1 MREGKNAGVVCARA
15 DRDGRLQVCDQIL
28 VINGRP
34 LEAGMSWRQALAW
47 LQMPG
52 RTVDLTVAR
61 ERPPGDTPQTS
72 LPSRSPPATADAVR
86 RPQRQISTSSGPPAV
101 VPSPTRDCDVTFP
114 EAEWAHAQEIQL
126 LNDGSGLGF
135 GIVGGKTAGVVV
147 RTLIGGGV
155 ADRVHAAARASFL
168 LFLLRSCSRGA
179 SHQDGRLR
187 AGDRIL
193 RIGATPTDG
202 LSSDQVVQ
210 VLRACGSRVTMLV
223 ARDRGAQKSKE
234 PPPPPPDSAPVS
246 FPRQS
251 NKTVSGRD
259 VLSSTSRCGVHF
271 LLADP
276 SFLLPTFL
284 VSGRGGLA
292 PPPPVRP
299 APSFLPLPLLAA
311 ARFPLGAF
319 LRFSPTWTATRS
331 TRFRS
336 PRKTAKASESPSLD
350 KTPSPVTVA
359 PPHPIPSF
367 FFLEP
372 SFKFCEVSHP
382 GGGPV
387 SSRWCCPL
395 S

>member
-246 FPRQS
+246 FPRQP
-251 NKTVSGRD
+251 NKTVSGRA

-292 PPPPVRP
+292 PPPSPT
-299 APSFLPLPLLAA
+299 
-311 ARFPLGAF
+311 GAF
-319 LRFSPTWTATRS
+319 LFAASSFGRRSLPTWCLFAFQPNLDGYEIHEVPLAKKDGESLGISIIGQNPLTS
-331 TRFRS
+331 HGS
-336 PRKTAKASESPSLD
+336 P
-350 KTPSPVTVA
+350 PSP
-359 PPHPIPSF
+359 HPL
-367 FFLEP
+367 FL
-372 SFKFCEVSHP
+372 
-382 GGGPV
+382 
-387 SSRWCCPL
+387 L